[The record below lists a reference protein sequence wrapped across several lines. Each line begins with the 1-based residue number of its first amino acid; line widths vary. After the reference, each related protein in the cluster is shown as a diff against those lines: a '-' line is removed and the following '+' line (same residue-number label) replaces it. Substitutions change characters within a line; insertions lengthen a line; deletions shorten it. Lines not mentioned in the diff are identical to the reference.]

1 MSSVIDIC
9 NMALFR
15 IGNGMRIDDLE
26 ENSQPARICKQF
38 YEICRDF
45 VLRADCDW
53 GFATAFAQ
61 LAEVAD
67 NPNPEYPFAYAVPN
81 DCMRVRRIV
90 NPVFPQG
97 VWPAGMHCQ
106 MPELPRIQFRII
118 NGSSQR
124 LISTN
129 VSPATLEYTLKVE
142 SPEMFD
148 PVFVSALAWYL
159 ASQVAGPLAKDAGI
173 ASACA
178 GEYRAEVLVAA
189 AAALNE
195 SVTQY
200 QHESIFITGRGA

>member
-1 MSSVIDIC
+1 MSSVIDVC

-15 IGNGMRIDDLE
+15 IGNSIRIDDLE
-26 ENSQPARICKQF
+26 ENSTAARICKQF
-38 YEICRDF
+38 YESCRDF

-53 GFATAFAQ
+53 GFVTAFAQ

-67 NPNPEYPFAYAVPN
+67 NPNPEYPYAYAVPN

-97 VWPAGMHCQ
+97 VWPAGMDCQ
-106 MPELPRIQFRII
+106 IPKIPRIPFRII
-118 NGSSQR
+118 NGASQR

-129 VSPATLEYTLKVE
+129 ASPATLEYTLKVE

-148 PVFVSALAWYL
+148 PIFVSALSWYL
-159 ASQVAGPLAKDAGI
+159 ASQIAAPLAKDAGI

-178 GEYRAEVLVAA
+178 AEYKAEVLTAA

-195 SVTQY
+195 GVTQY
-200 QHESIFITGRGA
+200 QRESIFITGRGA